1 MISTHFDLQNIIKEM
16 ESTGNGAESS
26 VNATGSEFSAT
37 ITRVLESLPQDI
49 ESETELVDSL
59 KAGGDE
65 SLESGKRDDG
75 EHESGNVLPL
85 MLPQPP
91 HLTNSRWGESAQF
104 LSAS

>member
-37 ITRVLESLPQDI
+37 ITRVLESLPHDI

-65 SLESGKRDDG
+65 SLESGKKDDG

-85 MLPQPP
+85 MLSQPP
-91 HLTNSRWGESAQF
+91 SFDQLTLGGKRPI
-104 LSAS
+104 